1 MISLFVSS
9 RDKGWEPPSPVR
21 ASRFFENAIL
31 ECRANLSLALSF
43 DPSEAEK
50 ARNIDLSF
58 RFLRFC
64 SFCREGT
71 MRFPAERISTFQ
83 FQSRLSLVS
92 DLSRIINFCRN
103 INLFLFL
110 FVSKKR
116 FSGQANFSLDLNKLD
131 KSKKHQPVCR
141 ARITRLRECDFYS
154 ERIFTFQFIFF
165 SPLGSWINF
174 YRKSSIET
182 SIYLS

>member
-1 MISLFVSS
+1 
-9 RDKGWEPPSPVR
+9 
-21 ASRFFENAIL
+21 
-31 ECRANLSLALSF
+31 
-43 DPSEAEK
+43 
-50 ARNIDLSF
+50 
-58 RFLRFC
+58 
-64 SFCREGT
+64 

-83 FQSRLSLVS
+83 FQSRLSPVL

-174 YRKSSIET
+174 YRKSFYRNID
-182 SIYLS
+182 LSFLTLFFCSFCLEGTNQASLHLFLSLE